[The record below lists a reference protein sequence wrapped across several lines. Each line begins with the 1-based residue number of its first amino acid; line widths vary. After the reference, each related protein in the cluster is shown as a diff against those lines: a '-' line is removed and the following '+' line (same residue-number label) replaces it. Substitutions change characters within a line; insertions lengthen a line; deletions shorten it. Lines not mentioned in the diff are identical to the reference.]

1 MNNHQA
7 PLGPDNPR
15 LAGAEVEVR
24 GEQRAGDLSGLLSE
38 VQPPALASSLERCRL
53 RVPKDV

>member
-53 RVPKDV
+53 RVP